1 MKKGPEFWAFRI
13 DLYQRALPSAR
24 QSEPQPMG
32 GFFMT
37 TIEFAYLCLTIGCFI
52 VFAVGLAGAVAYSNG
67 KPKQQ
72 DAVDARK
79 SAHA

>member
-1 MKKGPEFWAFRI
+1 
-13 DLYQRALPSAR
+13 
-24 QSEPQPMG
+24 MG

-37 TIEFAYLCLTIGCFI
+37 TVEFAYLCLTIGCFI

-72 DAVDARK
+72 DAAVARK
-79 SAHA
+79 SVHA